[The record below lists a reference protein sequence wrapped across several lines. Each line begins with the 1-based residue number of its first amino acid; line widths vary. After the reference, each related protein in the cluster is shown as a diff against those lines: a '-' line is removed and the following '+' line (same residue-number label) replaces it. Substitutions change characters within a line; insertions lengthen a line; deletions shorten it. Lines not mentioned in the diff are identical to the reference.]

1 MYKLTAILTA
11 VLFSGHAFG
20 ASLLTADS
28 FPKTAADATFTARTE
43 NAAAGYEPFKDA
55 SAYDPLILEAE
66 EKEYERQINR
76 MNAIADQD
84 AMTMTPAEYCNK
96 YPTDALR
103 CTQTPT
109 TFADVVAIAD
119 APAPMVPAPV
129 APTQNVTTPAQ
140 TPQPIASVA
149 GGGASPY
156 NNRLHGH
163 KCTPPARSNWFP
175 NKILTTG
182 RYESIDSAFE
192 KGMIT
197 IFRKEGGCASV
208 RGDRGDYTCYGISSV
223 ANPDVNMRTLTRGGA
238 EDIAHDRYYAKYN
251 MDKLPD
257 SVRGDVLQAG
267 WGSGPV
273 TGINLFRGM
282 FNLNRNGRVDADL
295 IAAAENYQGDLHND
309 FLNVLRDHY
318 VAVSKRGENSRFLKG
333 WMEGVRLF
341 RENGCLVEP
350 ATPLYRK

>member
-20 ASLLTADS
+20 ASLLTAGS

-96 YPTDALR
+96 YPTDTLR

-119 APAPMVPAPV
+119 APA
-129 APTQNVTTPAQ
+129 Q
-140 TPQPIASVA
+140 TPQPIASVT
-149 GGGASPY
+149 GGTASPY

-163 KCTPPARSNWFP
+163 KCTPPARSNWFS
-175 NKILTTG
+175 NKILTSG
-182 RYESIDSAFE
+182 HYESVDSAFE

-197 IFRKEGGCASV
+197 IFRKEGGCAKV
-208 RGDRGDYTCYGISSV
+208 RGDRGGYTCYGISSV
-223 ANPDVNMRTLTRGGA
+223 ANPDVNMSTLTRRGA
-238 EDIAHDRYYAKYN
+238 EDIAYQRYYAKYN

-282 FNLNRNGRVDADL
+282 FNLKQNGRVDADL
-295 IAAAENYQGDLHND
+295 IAAAENYQGDLHNA

-318 VAVSKRGENSRFLKG
+318 VTVSKRGENGRFLKG
-333 WMEGVRLF
+333 WMEGIRLF

-350 ATPLYRK
+350 ATPLYRN